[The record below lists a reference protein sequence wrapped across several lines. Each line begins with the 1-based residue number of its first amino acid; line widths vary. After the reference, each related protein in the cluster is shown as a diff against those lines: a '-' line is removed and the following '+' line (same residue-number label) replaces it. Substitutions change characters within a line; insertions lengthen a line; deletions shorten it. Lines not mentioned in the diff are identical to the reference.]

1 MSISKNCGIVGD
13 LFDFII
19 NECQIDGDEF
29 VGLFL
34 KSKVCKKIEN
44 KEYDYLIGK
53 SGIELGLEI
62 LEEFNI
68 KVQDYS
74 TISFIR
80 TEEYWCGW
88 AISYFHHINGMDYKK
103 IFELVTFEDL
113 LRLYPTLHEADITK
127 FIEVLEKI
135 NKEKPSNLKKIR
147 VNYGCSQKELAE
159 RIGVPQQTI
168 YKYENTNVSPT
179 IATIISIA
187 KVLKVSIDELVGY
200 QAEHI
205 NLIKYWKNILDPLFT
220 LIFDEY
226 NDKIL
231 INESI
236 TGKTIYT
243 FSYNKFIEISEKAK
257 LKTDTEIKTIYE
269 AILAK
274 QFFDVIKEQNHED

>member
-1 MSISKNCGIVGD
+1 MIQEYKEMSISKNCGIVGD

-159 RIGVPQQTI
+159 MSGVSLRSIQM
-168 YKYENTNVSPT
+168 YEQKRKDINKAQ
-179 IATIISIA
+179 IDA
-187 KVLKVSIDELVGY
+187 VLKIANALGC
-200 QAEHI
+200 
-205 NLIKYWKNILDPLFT
+205 NIKDIL
-220 LIFDEY
+220 E
-226 NDKIL
+226 
-231 INESI
+231 
-236 TGKTIYT
+236 
-243 FSYNKFIEISEKAK
+243 
-257 LKTDTEIKTIYE
+257 
-269 AILAK
+269 
-274 QFFDVIKEQNHED
+274 